1 MAFGVGLFNQF
12 TKTVIHIT
20 PVAFVGVA
28 HAGFAAEFVVDQCGA
43 VIGAVGHGDQVAL
56 GVVAVTGGA
65 VEVVGDANHF
75 TQYVFGFGF
84 VVIEGVG
91 ADGTQAVVGGGANR
105 AVWCCGAGGSAEDV
119 IVDAGPTFAGV
130 TGAVAAGLPG
140 EIGFALAF
148 DAANAVVFGVAVAPG
163 AAKAFGGFADAA
175 AQFVEALLAFT
186 TAGGLAAAIEYGA
199 TWALATGAA
208 G

>member
-1 MAFGVGLFNQF
+1 MLAQHLLVL
-12 TKTVIHIT
+12 
-20 PVAFVGVA
+20 
-28 HAGFAAEFVVDQCGA
+28 
-43 VIGAVGHGDQVAL
+43 
-56 GVVAVTGGA
+56 
-65 VEVVGDANHF
+65 
-75 TQYVFGFGF
+75 
-84 VVIEGVG
+84 
-91 ADGTQAVVGGGANR
+91 
-105 AVWCCGAGGSAEDV
+105 
-119 IVDAGPTFAGV
+119 

-186 TAGGLAAAIEYGA
+186 TTGGLAAAIEYGA
-199 TWALATGAA
+199 TWALAAGAA